1 MTLEPALSDPI
12 ALPALAEF
20 RPEPALRV
28 ARTEVAVPGAP
39 VVDAHNHLGRWLSSW
54 VGRDG
59 RWMIEDVGALLAIMD
74 AWRVE
79 AIVNLDGRWGA
90 ELEANLD
97 RYDRAHPGRFATFC
111 HVDWSLL
118 AAAGADAATPMA
130 ASLRASAAAGAR
142 GLKVWKDLGLAVRD
156 DRGAL
161 VLPDDPRLAP
171 VWETAGELGLPVLI
185 HTADPVAFWA
195 PLDGRNERIEELA
208 AHPEWWFGHGGVPS
222 YEQLMGSF
230 VALVGAHPQ
239 TTFIGAHVCSAAEDL
254 ELVASWLAA
263 HPNLHLDISARLGE
277 LGRQPRAAAAL
288 ITRFADRV
296 LFGTDAFPVTAADYA
311 LYARALETADEHFA
325 YGVDPDDPTPQGRW
339 RISGL
344 TLEPALLAAVYAGN
358 ARRLI
363 AFDG

>member
-1 MTLEPALSDPI
+1 MALRSVLPGPVT
-12 ALPALAEF
+12 LPALADF

-28 ARTEVAVPGAP
+28 PRTEVGAP
-39 VVDAHNHLGRWLSSW
+39 CAPLIDAHNHLGRWLSSW
-54 VGRDG
+54 AGRPG
-59 RWMIEDVGALLAIMD
+59 QWVVRDVDALLSLMD
-74 AWRVE
+74 AHRIE
-79 AIVNLDGRWGA
+79 AVVNLDGRWGA
-90 ELEANLD
+90 ELEENLD

-118 AAAGADAATPMA
+118 ADDARRAPAALAG
-130 ASLRASAAAGAR
+130 SLRESAAAGAR

-156 DRGAL
+156 ARGAL

-222 YEQLMGSF
+222 YDELMEAF
-230 VALVGAHPQ
+230 AALVAAHPA

-254 ELVASWLAA
+254 ERVAAWLVAF
-263 HPNLHLDISARLGE
+263 PNLHLDISARLGE

-288 ITRFADRV
+288 FGRFPDRV
-296 LFGTDAFPVTAADYA
+296 LFGTDAFPPSAHAYEVYV
-311 LYARALETADEHFA
+311 RALETADEHFP
-325 YGVDPDDPTPQGRW
+325 YGPDPDDPAPQGRW

-344 TLEPALLAAVYAGN
+344 DLAPELLAGIYAGN

-363 AFDG
+363 RIGD